1 MAKVIFIE
9 DSGVEHIVEVQS
21 GQTLMEAAKKNHIPG
36 IEADCGGVCS
46 CSTCHVYVH
55 PEWINKIPKMDEME
69 QDMLD
74 FAYKPDRRFSRL
86 TCKIVVDETLDGIIL
101 KLPKRQ
107 I

>member
-1 MAKVIFIE
+1 
-9 DSGVEHIVEVQS
+9 
-21 GQTLMEAAKKNHIPG
+21 
-36 IEADCGGVCS
+36 
-46 CSTCHVYVH
+46 
-55 PEWINKIPKMDEME
+55 MDEME